1 VAAPDPAF
9 AAALSEHPVTAHAT
23 GEVIGQVLERT
34 DGAVAPD
41 LALLFVTAPH
51 AGALE
56 DAAAAV
62 KATLDPAVL
71 VGCGAESVLGAGREV
86 ERTAAVALWTG
97 SGFQAEAIR
106 LAPNGSGVAAER
118 GSSVAGGGPD
128 PEGLLLLADPFSFD
142 AESFFLGLQSERQ
155 GLAVVGGMASAA
167 QGPGGNRL
175 VVAERGKPGVQVTD
189 RGAVGAWIGRG
200 AGMRSVVSQGC
211 RPVGRPWAVTRA
223 EGNILYELGGR
234 PALERLMEM
243 ARRDLDERE
252 VALVNAGGLHIG
264 RVVDEHR
271 ETFEAGDFLVR
282 NVLGADQSAGAIAV
296 NDLYE
301 VGATVQFHLRDASS
315 ADQDLRSLMAG
326 RRARG
331 ALVFTCNGRGTRL
344 FRTAHHDASVV
355 TDALDGAPVAGLFAA
370 GEFGPVGGRNFL
382 HGFTASVALF
392 GTREGG

>member
-1 VAAPDPAF
+1 MGY

-23 GEVIGQVLERT
+23 GEVIGEVLERAAAAGT
-34 DGAVAPD
+34 GAPD

-62 KATLDPAVL
+62 VSTLEPAVL
-71 VGCGAESVLGAGREV
+71 IGCGAESVVGPGREV
-86 ERTAAVALWTG
+86 EQTAAVALWTAA
-97 SGFQAEAIR
+97 GFDAEAVQ
-106 LAPNGSGVAAER
+106 LPAGAYR
-118 GSSVAGGGPD
+118 GGPPDPDLGIPGTGLPD
-128 PEGLLLLADPFSFD
+128 PEGLVLLADPFSFD
-142 AESFFLGLQSERQ
+142 AESFFLGVERDRA
-155 GLAVVGGMASAA
+155 GLPVVGGLASAA

-175 VVAERGKPGVQVTD
+175 VVADRDTASVHVTD

-223 EGNILYELGGR
+223 EGNIVRELGGR

-243 ARRDLDERE
+243 AQGELDERE
-252 VALVNAGGLHIG
+252 IALVNAGGLHIG

-271 ETFEAGDFLVR
+271 ETFDAGDFLVR
-282 NVLGADQSAGAIAV
+282 NVLGADRSAGAIAV
-296 NDLYE
+296 NDVYD

-315 ADQDLRSLMAG
+315 ADQDLRALMSG
-326 RRARG
+326 RRAEA

-344 FRTAHHDASVV
+344 FRTAHHDAAVV
-355 TDALDGAPVAGLFAA
+355 ADALEGAPVAGLFAA

-382 HGFTASVALF
+382 HGFTASIALF
-392 GTREGG
+392 GTETAG